1 MAANCTVTSTTTPRI
16 YNAVRSHRPHPA
28 DPHNKAKP
36 HNSQKFLFFFA
47 IFLKKLLTNVR
58 KPCIISTVIW
68 VWRRLVARY
77 LGVVEAAGSNP
88 VTQTKGTVVPKELQ
102 CFFMLSKGLYNAFYH
117 MQYQQPR
124 KSDGRK
130 LPRPSPQFSLLPQ
143 ASLKHHI
150 SPPQKIR
157 HRLSLQCPIKTINF
171 S

>member
-1 MAANCTVTSTTTPRI
+1 MPFGHIDHAPPILIIKQNPITRKNFC
-16 YNAVRSHRPHPA
+16 
-28 DPHNKAKP
+28 
-36 HNSQKFLFFFA
+36 FFA
-47 IFLKKLLTNVR
+47 NFLKKLLTNVR

-88 VTQTKGTVVPKELQ
+88 VTQTKSTVVSKELQ

-117 MQYQQPR
+117 MQYQPPR
-124 KSDGRK
+124 KSDGK
-130 LPRPSPQFSLLPQ
+130 KPPRPSSQFSLLSQ

-157 HRLSLQCPIKTINF
+157 HQLSRRCPIKLLTF
-171 S
+171 SKSFI